1 MSDLATLKQR
11 AIVAI
16 DTRREQLLQI
26 SQTIFDNPEL
36 AFEEFKASALLCD
49 MLEANGFEVERGIGG
64 LETAFRAEAH
74 GASNG
79 ATIAILAEYDALP
92 NLGHACGHNLIAAA
106 AVGAGLAVRACI
118 SELAGR
124 IVVIGT
130 PAEES
135 GGGKI
140 ILLERGVFAD
150 VDAALMT
157 HPSSRTTAART
168 SLASLGL
175 QLEFRGKAA
184 HAAAAPQDGI
194 NALEAVIQ
202 TFVGVNA
209 LRLHLRND
217 ARVHGIITHG
227 GTAPNI
233 IPEYAAAA
241 FSIRAATL
249 DDANTVAA
257 RVIEC
262 ARGGATATGAQLTHR
277 ITKSLAHVI
286 PNRVI
291 ANLLEDNW
299 CALGVAV
306 DDPGTRE
313 QMGSTDMGNV
323 THALPAV
330 HAYIAIAPPGVAG
343 HSIEFRDAAIS
354 ERGQVA
360 MLNAAKGMALT
371 ALDLLSNT
379 ELLRAAKIEFQ
390 KETQKR

>member
-1 MSDLATLKQR
+1 MPDLASLKQR
-11 AIVAI
+11 AITTI
-16 DTRREQLLQI
+16 DARRDQLIQL
-26 SQTIFDNPEL
+26 SQTIFANPEL
-36 AFEEFKASALLCD
+36 AFKELQSSALLCD
-49 MLEANGFEVERGIGG
+49 ILEANGFAVERGVGG
-64 LETAFRAEAH
+64 LETAFRAEMH

-79 ATIAILAEYDALP
+79 ATIAVLAEYDALP
-92 NLGHACGHNLIAAA
+92 DLGHACGHNLIATAA
-106 AVGAGLAVRACI
+106 IGVGIAVRECI
-118 SELAGR
+118 GELPGR
-124 IVVIGT
+124 VIVIGT

-135 GGGKI
+135 GSGKI

-150 VDAALMT
+150 VDIALMT

-202 TFVGVNA
+202 TFVGVNS
-209 LRLHLRND
+209 LRLHLRSD

-249 DDANTVAA
+249 DYANEVAT
-257 RVIEC
+257 RVVEC

-286 PNRVI
+286 PNRII

-299 CALGVAV
+299 RALGIAV
-306 DDPGTRE
+306 DDPGTSER
-313 QMGSTDMGNV
+313 MGSTDMGNV
-323 THALPAV
+323 THALPAI
-330 HAYIAIAPPGVAG
+330 HAYIAIAPNGVAG
-343 HSIEFRDAAIS
+343 HSLEFRDAAIS

-360 MLNAAKGMALT
+360 MLNAAKGMAMT
-371 ALDLLSNT
+371 VLDLLSDAK
-379 ELLRAAKIEFQ
+379 LVQAAKDEFAQ
-390 KETQKR
+390 ERDKR

>member
-1 MSDLATLKQR
+1 MTEIASLKQR
-11 AIVAI
+11 AVATI
-16 DTRREQLLQI
+16 DARRVQLIQL
-26 SQTIFDNPEL
+26 SQTIFENPEL
-36 AFEEFKASALLCD
+36 AFREFNASALLCD
-49 MLEANGFEVERGIGG
+49 TLQANGFVVERGIGG
-64 LETAFRAEAH
+64 LETAFRAEAR
-74 GASNG
+74 GASDG
-79 ATIAILAEYDALP
+79 ATIAFLAEYDALP
-92 NLGHACGHNLIAAA
+92 DLGHACGHNLIAAA
-106 AVGAGLAVRACI
+106 AVGAGLAVRACLG
-118 SELAGR
+118 ELAGR

-157 HPSSRTTAART
+157 HPSNRTTAART

-184 HAAAAPQDGI
+184 HAAAAPHDGI

-209 LRLHLRND
+209 LRLHLPND

-233 IPEYAAAA
+233 IPEYAAAM

-249 DDANTVAA
+249 DHANAVVA
-257 RVIEC
+257 RVVEC
-262 ARGGATATGAQLTHR
+262 ARGGATATGARLEQRL
-277 ITKSLAHVI
+277 TKSLAHVI
-286 PNRVI
+286 PNRVV
-291 ANLLEDNW
+291 ASLLEDNW
-299 CALGVAV
+299 RALGVSV
-306 DDPGTRE
+306 DDPGTSER
-313 QMGSTDMGNV
+313 MGSTDMGNI

-354 ERGQVA
+354 ERGQQG

-371 ALDLLSNT
+371 ALDLLSDA
-379 ELLRAAKIEFQ
+379 ELLRVAKIEFQ
-390 KETQKR
+390 KETHQQ